1 VREFLNRP
9 VATLCGDPRKD
20 ALEHRLFNTVSL
32 LNGGANL
39 GGALGLLLFDR
50 SPFLV
55 ALHVGTGLLF
65 LAFYGCSRA
74 HGTYRPLYWP
84 FVLLTLA
91 FLFVNALGN
100 AGTMGGAH
108 YYLVPALLIAV
119 ILSDRAR
126 TTVLALALFVGATGA
141 LLLVEQVHPEWVRP
155 HAGPRER
162 SVDLAGN
169 LPFVQVFAGVLV
181 MVLAQNLNLERGKS
195 ERLLLNVLPDS
206 IAQELKWHDRVVPRE
221 YGSASVLFTDFAG
234 FTHIA
239 EQLTPQEL
247 VQELDD
253 YFRLFDHV
261 AKRYGLEKIKTVG
274 DSYMAVG
281 GVPEANQTHA
291 LDCVLAAL
299 EMQRL
304 MGARAERDVA
314 AGRPPWRLRV
324 GIHSGS
330 VVAGV
335 IGREKFAYDV
345 WGDTVN
351 TASRLESSGEAGRV
365 NISGATYERVKDF
378 LVCRYRG
385 KVAAKNKGEIDMYFV
400 EGLRAAGPPAGSTPG
415 SANGPGPCR

>member
-1 VREFLNRP
+1 VREFRNRLL
-9 VATLCGDPRKD
+9 AALCGDPRQD

-32 LNGGANL
+32 LNGVANL
-39 GGALGLLLFDR
+39 GGALGVLLFDR

-55 ALHVGTGLLF
+55 ALHVGTGFLF
-65 LAFYGCSRA
+65 LACYGCSRLN
-74 HGTYRPLYWP
+74 GTYRPLYWP

-108 YYLVPALLIAV
+108 YYLIPALLIAV
-119 ILSDRAR
+119 ILSPGVR
-126 TTVLALALFVGATGA
+126 TTLPALALFAAATGG
-141 LLLVEQVHPEWVRP
+141 LLLVEQFHPDWVRP
-155 HAGPRER
+155 HTSPRER
-162 SVDLAGN
+162 PVDVAGN
-169 LPFVQVFAGVLV
+169 LLFVQVFAGVLV
-181 MVLAQNLNLERGKS
+181 MALAQNLNLERGKS
-195 ERLLLNVLPDS
+195 ERLLLNVLPES
-206 IAQELKWHDRVVPRE
+206 IAQELKWQDRVMPRE
-221 YGSASVLFTDFAG
+221 YESASVLFTDFAG

-239 EQLTPQEL
+239 ERLTPQEL

-253 YFRLFDHV
+253 YFRLFDRV
-261 AKRYGLEKIKTVG
+261 AKKYGLEKIKTVG

-304 MGARAERDVA
+304 VGDRAGRDVA

-324 GIHSGS
+324 GIHSGR

-335 IGREKFAYDV
+335 IGRQKFAYDV

-351 TASRLESSGEAGRV
+351 TASRLESSGEADRV
-365 NISGATYERVKDF
+365 NISGATYERVKGCV
-378 LVCRYRG
+378 VCQYRG
-385 KVAAKNKGEIDMYFV
+385 KVAAKNKGEIDMYFAL
-400 EGLRAAGPPAGSTPG
+400 GLRAAGSPAGGAPG
-415 SANGPGPCR
+415 LAGSCVPCR